1 MCSVSRL
8 LPPLLVLAV
17 FVSGIAVGRASS
29 GEQATEP
36 AWAVAGELARTRA
49 YARAVAVESG
59 EILIVGG
66 LDARDERVTIGTS
79 ELFDPRTKRSTVLPQ
94 PLLGRV
100 NQQLTTAW
108 GGRVVVTGGTEWVDG
123 HWNSVAKVDV
133 YLPWPRQWLHGA
145 SMLQPR
151 SDHGATALLDGRVFV
166 TGGNYNAR
174 VLRSSEIYDAARDL
188 WTPVQPMP
196 RGRTQF
202 SIATLPDGSVL
213 VAGGFQQDGAM
224 TRTTLIYEPREDR
237 WVSGPEMREVRL
249 NHSMVKLPDGDLLF
263 FGGERMGAG
272 TAERYSWRDRAFV
285 HAGVLAEPRL
295 VAQGAALADGRVV
308 AVGGLPIDPER
319 TRFIPTQAA
328 ELWDPVRRAWQLL
341 PGAPTKRAYAQLIAT
356 EQGVYRLSGV
366 GEDEDPFS
374 TIEELVWR

>member
-1 MCSVSRL
+1 MGRL
-8 LPPLLVLAV
+8 LPPLLILAV
-17 FVSGIAVGRASS
+17 FATGIAVGRATSS
-29 GEQATEP
+29 AQAAEP
-36 AWAVAGELARTRA
+36 TWSVAGELARTRA
-49 YARAVAVESG
+49 YARAVAVETG
-59 EILIVGG
+59 EILVVGG
-66 LDARDERVTIGTS
+66 LDANDARVTIGTT
-79 ELFDPRTKRSTVLPQ
+79 ELFDPRTKRSSVLPQ
-94 PLLGRV
+94 SVLGRV
-100 NQQLTTAW
+100 NQQLTVAW

-151 SDHGATALLDGRVFV
+151 SDHGATALADGRVFV

-174 VLRSSEIYDAARDL
+174 LLRSSEIYDVTRDV
-188 WTPVQPMP
+188 WTPVAPLP

-213 VAGGFQQDGAM
+213 VAGGFEPDGQM
-224 TRTTLIYEPREDR
+224 TRTTLIYEPSLDR
-237 WVSGPEMREVRL
+237 WSAGPQMREVRL
-249 NHSMVKLPDGDLLF
+249 NHSMVKLPSGDLLF

-295 VAQGAALADGRVV
+295 VAQGAALPDGRVV

-319 TRFIPTQAA
+319 TRFIPTHAA
-328 ELWDPVRRAWQLL
+328 EVWDPAQRAWQAV

-366 GEDEDPFS
+366 GEDEGPYS
-374 TIEELVWR
+374 TIEELAWR